1 MRSFLDYAKTT
12 IYGGVLF
19 LIPLTVIIYIVED
32 IYTSI
37 YKIVAPVAVS
47 VGVERLLG
55 KLAVIIA
62 VIFILLLIC
71 FLAGLIVKFG
81 FAKKF
86 HDKLDNIAST
96 FIPGYKQMKTETI
109 KQVDK
114 KLLDKTV
121 NIYDNWQTVM
131 MKINLEWKIVFI
143 VEENDNGFLTIF
155 EPGAPD
161 FLKGGTKIIS
171 KSDVS
176 LIEIDKEKAISYL
189 KKYGSGSTE
198 LLTGKNIVE

>member
-1 MRSFLDYAKTT
+1 MKSLLDFTKTT

-19 LIPLTVIIYIVED
+19 LIPLTIIIYIVKD
-32 IYTSI
+32 IYNNI
-37 YKIVAPVAVS
+37 YKIVAPIAVS
-47 VGVERLLG
+47 IGVETLLG

-62 VIFILLLIC
+62 VVIIILIIC
-71 FLAGLIVKFG
+71 FIAGLIIKFG

-86 HDKLDNIAST
+86 HDKLDNIAIT
-96 FIPGYKQMKTETI
+96 FIPGYKQMKSETI
-109 KQVDK
+109 KKVDK

-121 NIYDNWQTVM
+121 NVYDDWQSVM

-143 VEENDNGFLTIF
+143 VDENEKGLLTVF
-155 EPGAPD
+155 EPGSPE

-171 KSDVS
+171 KTD
-176 LIEIDKEKAISYL
+176 ITFFPIDKDKAISYL

-198 LLTGKNIVE
+198 LLTGQVIS